1 MVKIDNCIL
10 EPNDELPEWYVSGC
24 FVRIIG
30 KDNGSSFFIFKTDE
44 QEKAHA
50 VIREDKTLDIKGKSK
65 SHLRN
70 PPSGYYDVLN
80 HSKVCFRLV
89 FNRGLDVDPD
99 TDIPPED
106 IDPRTASVYDM
117 NYWFFRQAQSCLKNK
132 TIPRGFQDV
141 IKVMRDSFYEMRLER
156 KGLTQRKMET
166 REIIVD
172 DDDDKD

>member
-10 EPNDELPEWYVSGC
+10 EPNDELPEWYVCGC

-30 KDNGSSFFIFKTDE
+30 KDNGSSFFIFITDE

-50 VIREDKTLDIKGKSK
+50 VVREDKTLDIKGKSK

-89 FNRGLDVDPD
+89 FNRSLDVSPD
-99 TDIPPED
+99 EEIDLENP
-106 IDPRTASVYDM
+106 DPRTCSVYDM
-117 NYWFFRQAQSCLKNK
+117 NYWFFKQAQRALKDK
-132 TIPRGFQDV
+132 AIPRGFQEA
-141 IKVMRDSFYEMRLER
+141 IKVMRDSYDEMRLER
-156 KGLTQRKMET
+156 KGITQRKMET
-166 REIIVD
+166 REIVVED
-172 DDDDKD
+172 DDED